1 MKVENAAF
9 VVRAVCMVLS
19 FCFAFLSFQAVDD
32 SLKRQFA
39 VIAASP
45 LVVGIVI
52 LGFLGVCWKL
62 KLV

>member
-1 MKVENAAF
+1 
-9 VVRAVCMVLS
+9 MVLS
-19 FCFAFLSFQAVDD
+19 FGFAFLSFQAVND
-32 SLKRQFA
+32 SLKKQFA

-45 LVVGIVI
+45 LVVGVVI